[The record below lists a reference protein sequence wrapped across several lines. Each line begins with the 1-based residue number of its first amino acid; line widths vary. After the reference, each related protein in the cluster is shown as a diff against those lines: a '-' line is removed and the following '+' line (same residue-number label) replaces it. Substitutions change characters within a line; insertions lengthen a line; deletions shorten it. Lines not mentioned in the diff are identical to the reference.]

1 MIDELVAALTATN
14 YPCAHFAWARAPAG
28 DYIVYGEDGL
38 NRLAGDDRSAE
49 KALVVYVDLFTRDD
63 SETPRET
70 VENALDG
77 IAVAWYL
84 NTVQYE
90 EDTRYIHYEW
100 VVEC

>member
-1 MIDELVAALTATN
+1 MNELESALTATGF
-14 YPCAHFAWARAPAG
+14 PFAHFAWSRAPAG
-28 DYIVYGEDGL
+28 DYGTYSEDGE

-70 VENALDG
+70 IEAALDG
-77 IAVAWYL
+77 IRCAWYL

-90 EDTRYIHYEW
+90 DQTRYIHYEW
-100 VVEC
+100 VAEVP